1 MFVFVRRATSLVLAT
16 VLGLAIPVSAQQTPA
31 SPSVVSVGVSGNAHV
46 PSERILA
53 VVKTKQGDPF
63 DPKVVEEDLRAINDL
78 GFFADQAPPLIK
90 QRPDGIAVTFRVIE
104 NPVISR
110 ITFNGNA
117 HVPSETLLALMDS
130 ATGQVFNTNTFHQD
144 VLKINSYYD
153 KIGYGGQVSNHVNDL
168 KVDPSGVISV
178 AILEGLTV
186 RKIIIDG
193 DHILAPNIIIAALAT
208 KTGQPFSDETRDKD
222 YVAIKALYAKYD
234 LSVGDFD
241 AGIDPA
247 TADPKTGAADVRY
260 NINVARV
267 GAVQITGNTKTHDDV
282 IRRELRLRPGQIIT
296 ESGVR
301 RDYDRLN
308 SLGFFEKVEL
318 NTKPGPDPKKAALVT
333 LDWNVKEQRTGTA
346 QVGAGY
352 SGGITGQGLTGTVSY
367 SENNI
372 NGTGDG
378 ASVRVERGSRTSD
391 AQLSLN
397 IPYFGKTEK
406 SQKYSLGT
414 TIFTNQVLNFYPVY
428 AVPAPAP
435 SPGSVAPTPIPIGAP
450 QGVALVPTNVNS
462 QQLGGIVSNYQ
473 SRSNGIS
480 VTVGR
485 RFSDY
490 LRTSIGANIQQV
502 ASAASLPT
510 GYYFAS
516 SSTALGSFNTGN
528 SSTNPFGSNTQV
540 GGGTALGVLAP
551 SIANI
556 DSTKPYNLRSLVF
569 GLASDTR
576 NNLFNPR
583 TGNNLSLSEEVS
595 GRGLGSD
602 FNYSILT
609 LDASRFFPVLKNATF
624 GVRGK
629 AIQSTGA
636 IPPNRLATF
645 SDQDLRGY
653 RDPFYGTD
661 ALLFQSEL
669 RIPLTPDAKFSIA
682 TFAETGGTRI
692 RGGTGT
698 DLNGNSI
705 SLNKY
710 TFHSDIG
717 VGLRFDV
724 PQLGLH
730 TIRLDFARGSQGAH
744 TAFGIG
750 QSF

>member
-1 MFVFVRRATSLVLAT
+1 MFVFVHRTMSLVLAT
-16 VLGLAIPVSAQQTPA
+16 VLSLAIPVNAQQAPA
-31 SPSVVSVGVSGNAHV
+31 APQVVSVAVSGNAHV
-46 PSERILA
+46 PSDRILA
-53 VVKTKQGDPF
+53 VVKTKVGDVF
-63 DPKVVEEDLRAINDL
+63 DPKVVEQDLAAIVDL

-110 ITFNGNA
+110 ITFNGNI

-168 KVDPSGVISV
+168 KVDPSGAISV
-178 AILEGLTV
+178 SILEGLTV

-193 DHILAPNIIIAALAT
+193 DHILAPNIIIAALVT
-208 KTGQPFSDETRDKD
+208 KPGQAFSEETRDKD
-222 YVAIKALYAKYD
+222 NAALKALYAKYD
-234 LSVGDFD
+234 LSIGDFD

-247 TADPKTGAADVRY
+247 TSDTKTGAADVRY

-267 GAVQITGNTKTHDDV
+267 GAVQITGNTSTHDDV
-282 IRRELRLRPGQIIT
+282 IRRELRLKPGMIIT

-352 SGGITGQGLTGTVSY
+352 SGGITGQGLTGTLSY
-367 SENNI
+367 SQNNL
-372 NGTGDG
+372 NGTGNG

-397 IPYFGKTEK
+397 VPYVGKTEK
-406 SQKYSLGT
+406 SQKYSFGA
-414 TIFTNQVLNFYPVY
+414 TIFANQVLNYYPVY
-428 AVPAPAP
+428 AVPTAAP

-462 QQLGGIVSNYQ
+462 TQLGGIVSNYQ
-473 SRSNGIS
+473 SRSNGVS
-480 VTVGR
+480 LTLGR

-490 LRTSIGANIQQV
+490 LRTSLGANVQQV

-516 SSTALGSFNTGN
+516 SSTALGTFNTG
-528 SSTNPFGSNTQV
+528 STSNPFGTNTQV
-540 GGGTALGVLAP
+540 GGGTALGVQAP

-556 DSTKPYNLRSLVF
+556 DSTKPYNLRSLIF
-569 GLASDTR
+569 GLGSDTR
-576 NNLFNPR
+576 NNIFNPR
-583 TGNNLSLSEEVS
+583 TGNNISLSDEVS
-595 GRGLGSD
+595 GRGIGSD
-602 FNYSILT
+602 FNYSIFT
-609 LDASRFFPVLKNATF
+609 LDAARFFPVLKTATF
-624 GVRGK
+624 GIHGK

-661 ALLFQSEL
+661 SLLFQAEL
-669 RIPLTPDAKFSIA
+669 RIPLTPDAKFSVA

-692 RGGTGT
+692 RGGKGT
-698 DLNGNSI
+698 DSKGNLI
-705 SLNKY
+705 SLDPY

-744 TAFGIG
+744 TAFAIG

>member
-16 VLGLAIPVSAQQTPA
+16 VLSLAIPVSAQQAPA
-31 SPSVVSVGVSGNAHV
+31 SPPVVSVGVSGNAHV

-63 DPKVVEEDLRAINDL
+63 DPKVIEEDLRAINDL

-193 DHILAPNIIIAALAT
+193 DHILAPNIIVAALAT

-282 IRRELRLRPGQIIT
+282 VRRELRLRPGQIIT

-333 LDWNVKEQRTGTA
+333 LDWNVKEQRT
-346 QVGAGY
+346 
-352 SGGITGQGLTGTVSY
+352 
-367 SENNI
+367 
-372 NGTGDG
+372 DRK
-378 ASVRVERGSRTSD
+378 SVV
-391 AQLSLN
+391 
-397 IPYFGKTEK
+397 
-406 SQKYSLGT
+406 
-414 TIFTNQVLNFYPVY
+414 
-428 AVPAPAP
+428 
-435 SPGSVAPTPIPIGAP
+435 
-450 QGVALVPTNVNS
+450 
-462 QQLGGIVSNYQ
+462 
-473 SRSNGIS
+473 
-480 VTVGR
+480 
-485 RFSDY
+485 
-490 LRTSIGANIQQV
+490 
-502 ASAASLPT
+502 
-510 GYYFAS
+510 
-516 SSTALGSFNTGN
+516 
-528 SSTNPFGSNTQV
+528 
-540 GGGTALGVLAP
+540 
-551 SIANI
+551 
-556 DSTKPYNLRSLVF
+556 
-569 GLASDTR
+569 
-576 NNLFNPR
+576 
-583 TGNNLSLSEEVS
+583 
-595 GRGLGSD
+595 
-602 FNYSILT
+602 
-609 LDASRFFPVLKNATF
+609 
-624 GVRGK
+624 
-629 AIQSTGA
+629 
-636 IPPNRLATF
+636 
-645 SDQDLRGY
+645 
-653 RDPFYGTD
+653 
-661 ALLFQSEL
+661 
-669 RIPLTPDAKFSIA
+669 
-682 TFAETGGTRI
+682 
-692 RGGTGT
+692 
-698 DLNGNSI
+698 
-705 SLNKY
+705 
-710 TFHSDIG
+710 
-717 VGLRFDV
+717 
-724 PQLGLH
+724 
-730 TIRLDFARGSQGAH
+730 
-744 TAFGIG
+744 
-750 QSF
+750 